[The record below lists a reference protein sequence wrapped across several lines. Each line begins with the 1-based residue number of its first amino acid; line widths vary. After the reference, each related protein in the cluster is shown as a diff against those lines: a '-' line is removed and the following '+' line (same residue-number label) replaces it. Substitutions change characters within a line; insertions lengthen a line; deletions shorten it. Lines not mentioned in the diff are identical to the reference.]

1 MSDTTETAYIN
12 KIHDL
17 NKYESQYSLIQ
28 RLKLLGLEPKVV
40 LPLLIK
46 NSEFETQIAKLKL
59 LLNQNKKKK
68 TLIELNETYNKS
80 SENYKKIEFMYL
92 DLKIVKHTSELNEL
106 RFESIINRIDR
117 HESAIVIYKDNL
129 VLILNCLK
137 RQTQL
142 KNKFSTE
149 LERVGLTFK
158 LFQMLVLSLSKN
170 DKELYQEVQ
179 YRVDNDFKVMKM
191 DKGGSLE
198 ITALNCVTGRR
209 TITDTHESFDKF
221 HSVINHPEIYIF
233 QCLLSSALK

>member
-1 MSDTTETAYIN
+1 MSDTTETTYIN

-28 RLKLLGLEPKVV
+28 RLKLLGLEPKIV

-46 NSEFETQIAKLKL
+46 SSEFETQISRLEI
-59 LLNQNKKKK
+59 LLNKNKKKE
-68 TLIELNETYNKS
+68 TLTELNETYIKS
-80 SENYKKIEFMYL
+80 SENYKKIESMYL
-92 DLKIVKHTSELNEL
+92 DLKVVRHISELREP
-106 RFESIINRIDR
+106 RFESIINRIDT
-117 HESAIVIYKDNL
+117 HESATVLYKDNL

-137 RQTQL
+137 RQPQL
-142 KNKFSTE
+142 KDKFSVE

-170 DKELYQEVQ
+170 DKELYQKVQ
-179 YRVDNDFKVMKM
+179 YRVDNDFKVMNM
-191 DKGGSLE
+191 DKGESLE
-198 ITALNCVTGRR
+198 LTALNCLTGRR

-221 HSVINHPEIYIF
+221 HSVINHPEIFIF